1 MKINR
6 FTVGIVILCFFCVCL
21 FDSCGEKSDKTRI
34 LELMEQAGQYVENK
48 DAENLMFFIAED
60 YSDFEGRD
68 KEETEEMV
76 KHYFLEFQG
85 IVTHVL
91 STTIDEIGPNGA
103 SIRTD
108 VLVSSGG
115 AQLFRKFVKFAGDYY
130 RINAR
135 LVKRDGSWLLH
146 YAEWQYISL
155 DSLLP
160 ESFSVLKKIFP
171 NV

>member
-1 MKINR
+1 MEINR
-6 FTVGIVILCFFCVCL
+6 LAAGVVMLCL
-21 FDSCGEKSDKTRI
+21 FCFCLFNSCGEKSDKTLI
-34 LELMEQAGQYVENK
+34 LDLIEQAGQYVEKK
-48 DAENLMFFIAED
+48 DAESLMLFIAED

-68 KEETEEMV
+68 KIRTEEMA

-85 IVTHVL
+85 IVIHVL
-91 STTIDEIGPNGA
+91 STTIDEIGPHEA

-108 VLVSSGG
+108 VLVSSGR

-130 RINAR
+130 RVNAR
-135 LVKRDGSWLLH
+135 LVKRDGTWLLS
-146 YAEWQYISL
+146 YAEWEYISL

-160 ESFSVLKKIFP
+160 ESFSLLKKMFP